1 MIMISI
7 MEMEKQVKTLRNNSR
22 NYLAPLF
29 LRLRCPSCEKLYR
42 MDTRDVKSSEP
53 HFECLVC
60 QSVFGFEYPTSSP
73 LNVPTKLIRRSQAR
87 LEGKDL
93 RPMDVKTCPK
103 CAALNAKGSE
113 ECRQCGVIFARLN
126 GLPLDS
132 KMGALPSLVKA
143 WQDLMSDYSN
153 LTKHLHFVNRCE
165 DLQAVPYALK
175 KYQDLKEAQPQDQI
189 AQEMLH
195 RVLMRRFAVG
205 AGLVKDH
212 PSVQAVVHRINWL
225 RLRKMAP
232 WFISMALITVGLTQP
247 DAKNLAGIGA
257 SILFITLGL
266 HLFLKGHISISDFW

>member
-212 PSVQAVVHRINWL
+212 PSVQET
-225 RLRKMAP
+225 AP
-232 WFISMALITVGLTQP
+232 LACGKSSIVFQGIERNMPFQLIDFFRRAPSFTKQP
-247 DAKNLAGIGA
+247 IDMGSQHGA
-257 SILFITLGL
+257 SMIQAKDRIPFQLF
-266 HLFLKGHISISDFW
+266 

>member
-1 MIMISI
+1 
-7 MEMEKQVKTLRNNSR
+7 METEKQVKTSQNFSR
-22 NYLAPLF
+22 SYLAPLF
-29 LRLRCPSCEKLYR
+29 LRVRCVCCEKLYR
-42 MDTRDVKSSEP
+42 IDTRDVKSSEP

-60 QSVFGFEYPTSSP
+60 QSVFAFQYPTATP
-73 LNVPTKLIRRSQAR
+73 LNVPTIMVRPSNKR
-87 LEGKDL
+87 LEGKVDN

-103 CAALNAKGSE
+103 CAALNAKGSK
-113 ECRQCGVIFARLN
+113 ECRHCGVIFSRLKD
-126 GLPLDS
+126 LPLDS

-143 WQDLMSDYSN
+143 WQDLMSDYGN
-153 LTKHLHFVNRCE
+153 LTKHLNFVNRCE

-212 PSVQAVVHRINWL
+212 PTVQVIANRINWI
-225 RLRKMAP
+225 RLRKLTP
-232 WFISMALITVGLTQP
+232 WLLSLGLITIGLTHP

>member
-1 MIMISI
+1 
-7 MEMEKQVKTLRNNSR
+7 MEIEKQVKTLHNYSRGYSR

-29 LRLRCPSCEKLYR
+29 LRVRCPACEKLYR
-42 MDTRDVKSSEP
+42 IDTRDVKSSEP

-60 QSVFGFEYPTSSP
+60 QSVFGFEYPTPTP
-73 LNVPTKLIRRSQAR
+73 LDVPAKMIRRSQVP
-87 LEGKDL
+87 LEGKVDH

-103 CAALNAKGSE
+103 CVALNARGSA
-113 ECRQCGVIFARLN
+113 ECRHCGVIFSRLN
-126 GLPLDS
+126 DLPLDS

-143 WQDLMSDYSN
+143 WQDLMSDYGN
-153 LTKHLHFVNRCE
+153 LTKHLNFVSRCE

-175 KYQDLKEAQPQDQI
+175 KYQDLKEAQPHDPM

-212 PSVQAVVHRINWL
+212 PAMQAVVNRINWI
-225 RLRKMAP
+225 RLRKLAP
-232 WFISMALITVGLTQP
+232 WLISVALITLGLTHP